1 MADPEEKNDSRR
13 AINSKGKTSKPKT
26 EYLDTL
32 DSASKR
38 RYLGKIKLINNID
51 PYKIDKKDWSKDEDN
66 LPAINYPDL
75 IPCLLFTPS
84 PFSKEELK
92 AIKSTEA
99 YNQFL
104 EGWVHQ
110 IFTYQL
116 GPSENSTQAAAYA
129 NRSNESTDK
138 PCVMTCRVRIS
149 TETVLDIKIDDT

>member
-75 IPCLLFTPS
+75 IPYLLFTPS

-110 IFTYQL
+110 IFTYQ
-116 GPSENSTQAAAYA
+116 
-129 NRSNESTDK
+129 
-138 PCVMTCRVRIS
+138 
-149 TETVLDIKIDDT
+149 